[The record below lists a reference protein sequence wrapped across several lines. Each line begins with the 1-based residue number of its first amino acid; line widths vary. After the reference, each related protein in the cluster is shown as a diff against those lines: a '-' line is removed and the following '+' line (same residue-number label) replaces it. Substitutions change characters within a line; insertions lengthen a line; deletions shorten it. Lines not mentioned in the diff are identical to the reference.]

1 MPQQNG
7 EEEKKEEEKEG
18 EAMNHATNQVMA
30 DEANAVSNL
39 QTFQAEESKEGSG
52 KGGGNG
58 AATDL

>member
-30 DEANAVSNL
+30 DETNAVSNL
-39 QTFQAEESKEGSG
+39 QTLQAEESKQGSG
-52 KGGGNG
+52 NGGGGN
-58 AATDL
+58 